1 MLNALSTA
9 VRALA
14 RECALPPRTDP
25 WTGWSPRAARRRQA
39 RRSAYRTDPAG
50 AVRRTL
56 PKGLPR

>member
-1 MLNALSTA
+1 MLNALSRA

-14 RECALPPRTDP
+14 RECALPPTDPRTD
-25 WTGWSPRAARRRQA
+25 WSPRAARRHQA